1 MQIMKT
7 KVSLFFSIYLFFQIL
22 IIQFSTHHIETLD
35 WDINAFLVTS
45 QEFGRGN
52 LPFEYQYENKPPV
65 LFFIFYL
72 FSIVTNNNLL
82 YIKII
87 NDLLLFIL
95 SLLLIKISNTE
106 NSFNIWNYLP
116 SIVFIL
122 FTSNVWFHPN
132 YSEYIS
138 LLFISSS
145 YVVLKSKN
153 IKHRSFYSGLLVG
166 FATLTNLGTVFF
178 VVGLFVINYLNSTNK
193 LASSRYFVIGFT
205 SIHILIFLI
214 YFFKGVANEYIIAM
228 IKIPFSYIE
237 SNFIITENLTVFFKA
252 FQNFNNYAYALL
264 LVSIS
269 LLIFDIFKTLKYK
282 KYLNNKYVEIGI
294 MIICS
299 LLFYIFAKKGYYH
312 HLIFLLYFLPLTL
325 KLANTKL
332 SKNIISIILIMSV
345 FTISSQFYNDSY
357 NNLKNFKSIQT
368 NYPLKTI
375 SEELKGS
382 VNKDTKVLSTN
393 HILILYY
400 LDVPNFSYIVHPALY
415 DYPEI
420 TNILK
425 ENKKVQNNEIIN
437 LLQNNPYVLE
447 GNFNFDDL
455 NNNYTRLNTNNINL
469 DFLEYW
475 KIDRSLNIFVS
486 K

>member
-1 MQIMKT
+1 MKT
-7 KVSLFFSIYLFFQIL
+7 KLSLFFLIYLFFQIL

-52 LPFEYQYENKPPV
+52 LPFEYQYENKPPI

-72 FSIVTNNNLL
+72 FSIVTNDNLL

-87 NDLLLFIL
+87 NDLLFFLL
-95 SLLLIKISNTE
+95 SLLLLKISNIDN
-106 NSFNIWNYLP
+106 NSKIWNYVP
-116 SIVFIL
+116 SVVFIL

-138 LLFISSS
+138 LLFVSSS
-145 YVVLKSKN
+145 YVLLKSKYIEN
-153 IKHRSFYSGLLVG
+153 RSFYSGLLIG

-178 VVGLFVINYLNSTNK
+178 VIGLFVINYFNSNK
-193 LASSRYFVIGFT
+193 KVVASKYFIIGFS
-205 SIHILIFLI
+205 SIHILIFLVYLFI
-214 YFFKGVANEYIIAM
+214 GVANEYIIAM

-237 SNFIITENLTVFFKA
+237 SNFLITENLTVFLKA

-269 LLIFDIFKTLKYK
+269 LLIFDIFKTLKYR

-325 KLANTKL
+325 NLANTKI
-332 SKNIISIILIMSV
+332 SKNIISILLIMSI
-345 FTISSQFYNDSY
+345 FTISSEFYNDSY
-357 NNLKNFKSIQT
+357 KNLKNFQSIQN
-368 NYPLKTI
+368 NYPLKAI
-375 SEELKGS
+375 SEELKES
-382 VNKDTKVLSTN
+382 VNKDTEVLSTN

-415 DYPEI
+415 NYPEI
-420 TNILK
+420 TDVLK
-425 ENKKVQNNEIIN
+425 ENNKIQSEEIIN
-437 LLQNNPYVLE
+437 LLKKNPRVLE

-455 NNNYTRLNTNNINL
+455 NNNYSKLNTNNINL